1 MSDQRPIDSLR
12 LHPEAEKVPRPD
24 SADRRTLRDSLRDDG
39 QQDPIDITADDLI
52 LDGRTR
58 WDLLR
63 ELGAQTIQVRVVDMP
78 EAQQP
83 HYIIERALTRRNL
96 TSAQKRV
103 LNDLLRTQVVEVAV
117 QPSTGEEVRI
127 GLGQSQRAEAL
138 GVGRMTV
145 RDWDEAGDGAR
156 NRTPSNPPTHFRR
169 SDGKV
174 QPLHPNRT
182 PRDPAVPRP
191 AKASDKPPALKV
203 ASKNQRTSPPWL
215 WHYTKWCRA
224 VLPEDRPHLLR
235 MSAELHKALALI
247 GLSCDEGGTTNGAQ
261 DD

>member
-1 MSDQRPIDSLR
+1 MNGQRAIDSLR

-24 SADRRTLRDSLRDDG
+24 SADRRALRESLRDDG
-39 QQDPIDITADDLI
+39 QQDPIDITTDDLI

-58 WDLLR
+58 WELLR
-63 ELGAQTIQVRVVDMP
+63 ELGAQTINVRVQDIP

-96 TSAQKRV
+96 NSAQKRV

-117 QPSTGEEVRI
+117 QPSTGEEVLI

-145 RDWDEAGDGAR
+145 RDWDEADHAVR
-156 NRTPSNPPTHFRR
+156 NRTPSTPEPTHFRR

-182 PRDPAVPRP
+182 PREPATPRP
-191 AKASDKPPALKV
+191 TKASDKPPRPEPLRK
-203 ASKNQRTSPPWL
+203 SRPIPSWSRHFSTWL
-215 WHYTKWCRA
+215 RHSSR
-224 VLPEDRPHLLR
+224 PEDRDFLR
-235 MSAELHKALALI
+235 RLDREIHAAL
-247 GLSCDEGGTTNGAQ
+247 ERNGIDCQTKEAAS
-261 DD
+261 